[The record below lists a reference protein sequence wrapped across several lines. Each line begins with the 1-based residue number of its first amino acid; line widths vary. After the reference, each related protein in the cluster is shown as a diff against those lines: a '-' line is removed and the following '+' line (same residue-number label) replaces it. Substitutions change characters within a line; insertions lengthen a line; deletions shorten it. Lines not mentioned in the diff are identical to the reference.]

1 MTTMS
6 SAASRSF
13 RVGLGFA
20 LLIAS
25 AICFLRYAGWAACY
39 SGWYG
44 LPSYAEKIREAGANA
59 RFYFWITLFLQLA
72 TLLLFWISVPLS
84 ESDLPAGLKLLAR
97 LGLSAALTL
106 GFTAIFVLSINRF
119 AMRSL

>member
-1 MTTMS
+1 MS
-6 SAASRSF
+6 STASRIF

-20 LLIAS
+20 LVTAS
-25 AICFLRYAGWAACY
+25 AICLLRYAGWAACY

-44 LPSYAEKIREAGANA
+44 LPSYADKIRAAGENA

-84 ESDLPAGLKLLAR
+84 EIDLPAGPKFLVR
-97 LGLSAALTL
+97 FGLSAALTL
-106 GFTAIFVLSINRF
+106 GVTAILGLLITRF
-119 AMRSL
+119 AMRML